1 VKILIAEDDKI
12 SRMMLQKVFKGLEYE
27 VVSACNGDE
36 AWSILEEPDHP
47 HLLVLDWMMPGMSG
61 VDIVRRLRELPDGH
75 TYYVII
81 LTSLDTPK
89 DTIFA
94 LEEGADEFISK
105 PYNADTL
112 RARVSVGRRIV
123 ALHETLTEKIR
134 ALAEANETITRLA
147 ATDELTGLSN
157 RRFFND
163 TFHKTLSAAQ
173 RHKVPLCFI
182 MVDLDKFKL
191 VNDNYGHDVGDK
203 VLKVFAKTMISQT
216 RIEDIPAR
224 WGGEEFVILLP
235 LTPIDGAVLQANRLR
250 NAFAADCE
258 RELSMSVTASF
269 GVAQLRDDE
278 DAEALIKRADKALYR
293 AKNEGRNRV
302 IEG

>member
-12 SRMMLQKVFKGLEYE
+12 SRRILQKVFAGLDYE
-27 VVSACNGDE
+27 VQCACDGDE
-36 AWSILEEPDHP
+36 AWKILEEPDHP
-47 HLLVLDWMMPGMSG
+47 HLLVLDWMMPGISG
-61 VDIVRRLRELPDGH
+61 VELVTRLRTRPDGH
-75 TYYVII
+75 TYYVLI

-94 LEEGADEFISK
+94 LEGGADDFISK
-105 PYNADTL
+105 PYHADTL

-123 ALHETLTEKIR
+123 SLHETLTEKIR

-157 RRFFND
+157 RRFFNG

-182 MVDLDKFKL
+182 MVDIDKFKL

-203 VLKVFAKTMISQT
+203 VLKVFAKTMIAQT
-216 RIEDIPAR
+216 RTEDIPAR

-235 LTPIDGAVLQANRLR
+235 LTPIEGALLQANRLR
-250 NAFAADCE
+250 NAFAADVE
-258 RELSMSVTASF
+258 RELSMTVTASF
-269 GVAQLRDDE
+269 GVAQLQEGE

-293 AKNEGRNRV
+293 AKEEGRNRV